1 MFIREGSS
9 VPFLTFIMAF
19 LFCSFN
25 GFFQAHTILYVSNLR
40 LSDIYSP
47 NFIIGKYFSWFILYT
62 TFHWRLLIWTIPFEI
77 WIFFELGLLMY
88 ICGLAIN
95 VDSDSRLRQLR
106 SKKSAQNSSN
116 EYESNQETTKKT
128 RYSIP
133 RGGLFELVSAAN
145 YFGEICEWWGFA
157 LAANLNPSSV
167 WFAGFSTIFL
177 GLRGLDNHR

>member
-1 MFIREGSS
+1 
-9 VPFLTFIMAF
+9 
-19 LFCSFN
+19 
-25 GFFQAHTILYVSNLR
+25 
-40 LSDIYSP
+40 
-47 NFIIGKYFSWFILYT
+47 
-62 TFHWRLLIWTIPFEI
+62 
-77 WIFFELGLLMY
+77 MY

-106 SKKSAQNSSN
+106 SKKSPKNISN
-116 EYESNQETTKKT
+116 ENEPNEENTKKT